1 MGEPVEERFPGLEP
15 ISFELK
21 HNQPPEGVERYQSR
35 DSYLLTSNYQRW
47 WRVMKQRPRKCYAK
61 EFFFGEF

>member
-21 HNQPPEGVERYQSR
+21 HNQPPKELNVTNESWFLS
-35 DSYLLTSNYQRW
+35 SYEQLSKM
-47 WRVMKQRPRKCYAK
+47 MKSYEAETAQMLC
-61 EFFFGEF
+61 

>member
-21 HNQPPEGVERYQSR
+21 HNQPPKELNVTRVVILIFLRAIIKDDEELWR
-35 DSYLLTSNYQRW
+35 DRTAQML
-47 WRVMKQRPRKCYAK
+47 C
-61 EFFFGEF
+61 

>member
-21 HNQPPEGVERYQSR
+21 HNQPPEGVERYESWFLS
-35 DSYLLTSNYQRW
+35 SYEQLSKM
-47 WRVMKQRPRKCYAK
+47 MKSYEAETAQMLC
-61 EFFFGEF
+61 